1 MYPNMQD
8 VLPLPARPDVE
19 QYRRRAKELTKACA
33 SGERGALHEWAQRW
47 VTDLARLA
55 APADA
60 GAFGDIAHHAAQL
73 TEFAHVRLTR
83 AGCALSEAQFIIAR
97 AHGFLSWPKL
107 MRHLEELSARA
118 SGTAAFEAAV
128 EAIVAGDIATLER
141 LLHADP
147 KLVQARST
155 REHRST
161 LLHFVAANGVENY
174 RQKTPPNIVAIA
186 RLLLDAGAEVDAEAD
201 MYGGGAT
208 TLGLVVTSAHP
219 RAMGVQN
226 ELADLL
232 LARGAQMGE
241 PVQACLMNGCP
252 EAAEHL
258 VRRGAPVR
266 SMEEA
271 AGIGRLDLVQQFWER
286 DAGRTADAEPAL
298 RMAAWYGRS
307 AVVGFLLSRGVGP
320 EARDPK
326 DGDSALHIASFN
338 GHADVV
344 RLLLRG
350 GADANAIDEVY
361 KTPPLVWALH
371 AWLVEN
377 RKNVADYRA
386 TLTALVTGG
395 ATVNPEWIDD
405 PRLRGDSALWTTL
418 TRRASGDRRDSD
430 PLSHGDRG

>member
-8 VLPLPARPDVE
+8 VLPLPARPDVD
-19 QYRRRAKELTKACA
+19 QYRKRAKELTKACLSA
-33 SGERGALHEWAQRW
+33 EGGALHEWSKRW
-47 VTDLARLA
+47 VTDLARLV
-55 APADA
+55 APDDA
-60 GAFGDIAHHAAQL
+60 GAFGDIARHAEQIA
-73 TEFAHVRLTR
+73 EFARVRLTR

-107 MRHLEELSARA
+107 MHHLEELSARA
-118 SGTAAFEAAV
+118 SGTATFEEAV
-128 EAIVAGDIATLER
+128 EAIVAGDIARLER

-147 KLVQARST
+147 GLVHARST

-161 LLHFVAANGVENY
+161 ELHSVAANGVENY

-232 LARGAQMGE
+232 LERGARMGE
-241 PVQACLMNGCP
+241 PVHACLMNGCP

-266 SMEEA
+266 PMEEA
-271 AGIGRLDLVQQFWER
+271 AGIGRLDLVQQFW
-286 DAGRTADAEPAL
+286 DAARTGDAESAL
-298 RMAAWYGRS
+298 RMAAWYGRADVADLLLAHGVS
-307 AVVGFLLSRGVGP
+307 A

-344 RLLLRG
+344 RLLLRR
-350 GADANAIDEVY
+350 GADANAIDDVY

-377 RKNVADYRA
+377 RKNADDYRA
-386 TLTALVTGG
+386 TLVALVDAG
-395 ATVNPEWIDD
+395 ARVDPEWIDD
-405 PRLRGDSALWTTL
+405 PRLREDSALWTTL

-430 PLSHGDRG
+430 PPSHGDRG

>member
-19 QYRRRAKELTKACA
+19 QYRKRAKELTKACI
-33 SGERGALHEWAQRW
+33 SGERGALHEWTKRW

-55 APADA
+55 GPADSS
-60 GAFGDIAHHAAQL
+60 AFGGIEHHAEQIA
-73 TEFAHVRLTR
+73 EFAHVRLTR

-107 MRHLEELSARA
+107 VHHLEELAARA
-118 SGTAAFEAAV
+118 SGTATFEDAV

-141 LLHADP
+141 LLRDNP
-147 KLVQARST
+147 SLVRARST

-161 LLHFVAANGVENY
+161 LLHYVAANGVENY
-174 RQKTPPNIVAIA
+174 RQKTPPNIVAVA

-226 ELADLL
+226 ALADLL
-232 LARGAQMGE
+232 LERGAKMGN
-241 PVQACLMNGCP
+241 PVHGCLMNGCP

-258 VRRGAPVR
+258 VRRGAPVN

-271 AGIGRLDLVQQFWER
+271 AGIGQLALVRQFWN
-286 DAGRTADAEPAL
+286 AGRTADAESAL
-298 RMAAWYGRS
+298 RMAAWYGRGDV
-307 AVVGFLLSRGVGP
+307 ADFLLSRGVGP
-320 EARDPK
+320 EARDAK
-326 DGDSALHIASFN
+326 DGDTALHIASFN

-344 RLLLRG
+344 RMLLQR
-350 GADANAIDEVY
+350 GADVNAIDDVY
-361 KTPPLVWALH
+361 RTPPLVWALH

-377 RKNVADYRA
+377 RKNADDYRA
-386 TLTALVTGG
+386 ALIALVDSG
-395 ATVNPEWIDD
+395 ASVNPEWIDD
-405 PRLRGDSALWTTL
+405 PRLSEDSALWTAL
-418 TRRASGDRRDSD
+418 TRGSR
-430 PLSHGDRG
+430 